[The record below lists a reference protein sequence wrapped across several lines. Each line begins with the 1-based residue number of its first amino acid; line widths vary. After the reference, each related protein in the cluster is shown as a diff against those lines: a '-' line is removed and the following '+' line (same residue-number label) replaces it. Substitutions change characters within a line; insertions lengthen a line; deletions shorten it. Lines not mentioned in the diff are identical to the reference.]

1 MCCRPGFL
9 VHLSDTS
16 RQQLSASRLSVS
28 QLSVSSLPEH
38 RRVTRSRPQ
47 NGKRER
53 RAQGAQRISQE
64 RHTRMR
70 LPYAGRQEG
79 LARCASVSRA
89 CSLPLLCPREGRH
102 VLATTPPPR
111 TQRSGLSCALLG
123 PENRLQDELSC
134 KGRATRAL
142 SISMGRGRG
151 AATLQQDT
159 CITYATIVT
168 GGATAR
174 PAACIN

>member
-1 MCCRPGFL
+1 
-9 VHLSDTS
+9 
-16 RQQLSASRLSVS
+16 
-28 QLSVSSLPEH
+28 
-38 RRVTRSRPQ
+38 
-47 NGKRER
+47 
-53 RAQGAQRISQE
+53 
-64 RHTRMR
+64 MR
-70 LPYAGRQEG
+70 LPYAGLQEG

-111 TQRSGLSCALLG
+111 TQRSELSCALLG

-159 CITYATIVT
+159 CITYETVIT
-168 GGATAR
+168 GGSTAR
-174 PAACIN
+174 PAACIIDIDLFRASIRVGILPALTSPLQDGRHSSDRTNRNL